1 MEQLKLIDALVK
13 SQQPDNLK
21 KIISDKII
29 LKVVLE
35 PPDTE

>member
-21 KIISDKII
+21 KIIADKII

-35 PPDTE
+35 PPDSE